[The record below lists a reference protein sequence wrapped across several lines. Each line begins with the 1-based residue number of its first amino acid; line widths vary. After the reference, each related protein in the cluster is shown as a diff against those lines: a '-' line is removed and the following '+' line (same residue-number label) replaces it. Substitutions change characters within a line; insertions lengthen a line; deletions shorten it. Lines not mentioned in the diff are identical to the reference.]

1 SQSLL
6 EVARRYAQFP
16 IVLETYREC
25 LRDVLDLPGLTEL
38 LRGLHRREL
47 NVVEVETP
55 TASPFASSL
64 LFDYVATYMYEGDTP
79 NAERRAAALSLD
91 RELLREL
98 LGQEELRELIDPG
111 ALEQVELDLQ
121 HRSDRTRAD
130 SRDALADVLRRL
142 GDLTDVEVA
151 DRVLAGLGPGAMLA
165 QLEAERRAVRLRVGG
180 EERWIAAD
188 DAGLYRDA
196 FGAVAPSGL
205 PEAFMADVDA
215 PLEKIVGRFARTHG
229 PFTTGE
235 LRDRYLVDPTSALT
249 ALERTGELVRGEL
262 RPAGSEREW
271 CDPEVLRRLRR
282 ASLAVL
288 RKEIEAADQRSLAAF
303 LPSWQG
309 VDRHPAGGAGVDR
322 LREVL
327 VPLQG
332 LALPADVWERDVLP
346 RRCGAYSPTWLDQL
360 CASGEIVW
368 VGAGALGR
376 NSGRVALYFRDD
388 VEAIGPPPNKSERPD
403 TPEHDLLRERLA
415 QAPCFFT
422 DLLAELSISP
432 EQIQEALW
440 DLVWA
445 GEVTNDAWAPLRA
458 PRLTLARAQRAR
470 DRTRPGRRFGT
481 RRTGSQAQVQG
492 RWSLTTPLFRAQVE
506 PGARRRTLAELLL
519 ERYGIVTREQVLA
532 EGIPGGFSILYDA
545 LGQLE
550 TLGVCRRGYFVEGLG
565 GAQFALPGAVERL
578 RSQRADEETPP
589 IVLAAT
595 DPAQPYGAAL
605 PWPKRDE
612 ESRRPQRVAGA
623 YVVLAGAEPVLYVE
637 RGGKGVAV
645 LVDAEDAR
653 LDPAL
658 EALARFVTSGRGRK
672 LSLERVDGEPVVGS
686 RWEARLIELGFR
698 AGPRKLTLSA

>member
-1 SQSLL
+1 
-6 EVARRYAQFP
+6 
-16 IVLETYREC
+16 
-25 LRDVLDLPGLTEL
+25 
-38 LRGLHRREL
+38 
-47 NVVEVETP
+47 
-55 TASPFASSL
+55 
-64 LFDYVATYMYEGDTP
+64 M
-79 NAERRAAALSLD
+79 
-91 RELLREL
+91 
-98 LGQEELRELIDPG
+98 
-111 ALEQVELDLQ
+111 
-121 HRSDRTRAD
+121 
-130 SRDALADVLRRL
+130 
-142 GDLTDVEVA
+142 
-151 DRVLAGLGPGAMLA
+151 
-165 QLEAERRAVRLRVGG
+165 RLRVGG

-205 PEAFMADVDA
+205 PEAFMADVEA
-215 PLEKIVGRFARTHG
+215 PLEKLVARYARTHG

-235 LRDRYLVDPTSALT
+235 LRERYLVDPTSALS
-249 ALERTGELVRGEL
+249 ALERAGELVRGEL
-262 RPAGSEREW
+262 RPSGSEREW

-288 RKEIEAADQRSLAAF
+288 RKEIEAADQRALAAF

-360 CASGEIVW
+360 CASGEVVW

-403 TPEHDLLRERLA
+403 TPEHELLRERLT

-422 DLLAELSISP
+422 DLLAELSDRARADP
-432 EQIQEALW
+432 GGALGPRVGRRG
-440 DLVWA
+440 DQRCVGA
-445 GEVTNDAWAPLRA
+445 AARSAPHARPRPARARSRAARPPLRVAAHRLAGAGPGPLVADDRRSSA
-458 PRLTLARAQRAR
+458 PR
-470 DRTRPGRRFGT
+470 
-481 RRTGSQAQVQG
+481 S
-492 RWSLTTPLFRAQVE
+492 E

-578 RSQRADEETPP
+578 RSQRADEE
-589 IVLAAT
+589 AAA
-595 DPAQPYGAAL
+595 DRAGGHRPRAAL
-605 PWPKRDE
+605 
-612 ESRRPQRVAGA
+612 RRRAAVAQARRRGTAPAARAGA

-637 RGGKGVAV
+637 RGGKGIAV
-645 LVDAEDAR
+645 LVEHDDAR
-653 LDPAL
+653 IRPAL

-686 RWEARLIELGFR
+686 PWEAQLIELGFR
-698 AGPRKLTLSA
+698 AGPRKLTLERVIARLDHVQVAAPPGGEDAARAFYGELLGLPELPKPERLRARGGVWFAVGDQQLHVGIEDPFAPARKAHPALAVPRASDLRALAARLEDAGRAGDVGRAALLRRGPVRQPPRAARASRRPARAGATRRRARMGPRGPGRELGRDRHHRRPRASPRRAPRARG